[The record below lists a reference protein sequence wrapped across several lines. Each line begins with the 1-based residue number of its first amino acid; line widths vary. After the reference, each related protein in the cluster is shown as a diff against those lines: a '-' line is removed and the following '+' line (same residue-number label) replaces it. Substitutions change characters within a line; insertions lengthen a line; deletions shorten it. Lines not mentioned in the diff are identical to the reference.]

1 MCTSFKGLH
10 ISYQEIKEKILWNAG
25 ARNLAKSKL
34 SNLEVELDQVT
45 VRGIALLGQVTHA
58 LDKAY
63 HLPLHQPGQRL
74 HQLQA
79 AAELREDLNSEGKG
93 ENSRLMKNKTYKS
106 GVRFLVLL
114 PF

>member
-1 MCTSFKGLH
+1 MEFWS
-10 ISYQEIKEKILWNAG
+10 
-25 ARNLAKSKL
+25 RNLALGKSKL

-45 VRGIALLGQVTHA
+45 VRGIALLGQVTHT
-58 LDKAY
+58 LDKAH